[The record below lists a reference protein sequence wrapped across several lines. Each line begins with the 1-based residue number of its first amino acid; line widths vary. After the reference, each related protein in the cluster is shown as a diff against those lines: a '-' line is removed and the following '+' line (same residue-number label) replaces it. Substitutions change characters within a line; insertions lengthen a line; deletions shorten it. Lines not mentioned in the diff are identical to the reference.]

1 MTRPHALHGL
11 NALHAAQRGLS
22 LIDAL
27 VALAVAAATALAAAA
42 AQATLRQQAEATR
55 QRSEAVRLAQA
66 RLEAARPFARLEA
79 RADGPGWDGLA
90 SQAAQAVDAIATP
103 TAYRVEQQVSAE
115 VGSAAKAVAVAVR
128 WTGRDG
134 REHSLGGQTL
144 VAAAAPQL
152 SGSLAL
158 PRATLALGR
167 PAGRHVGVPL
177 GAQDLGNGRSA
188 WVPVAGHPQAWVFSH
203 LTGAVTGVCRVATA
217 APVLTAE
224 ALAGC
229 ADNTAAQW
237 IGGHVRFGGDAAAPT
252 DAALHLD
259 VHLDA
264 PGAQCVD
271 DAPATANPAQ
281 RVVRWACLVPAGA
294 GGWSGRVSVRLLPFQ
309 GDNAA
314 PARAVCRYAA
324 TAAQHTAITTP
335 LMHQNYLVAPDAA
348 PCPPGAE
355 AA

>member
-1 MTRPHALHGL
+1 MNHPRPTP
-11 NALHAAQRGLS
+11 AAQRGLS

-42 AQATLRQQAEATR
+42 AQTTLRQQAEATR
-55 QRSEAVRLAQA
+55 QRAEAVRLAQA
-66 RLEAARPFARLEA
+66 RLEAARHFPRLEA
-79 RADGPGWDGLA
+79 GADAPGWDGLA
-90 SQAAQAVDAIATP
+90 SHAAQAVDSLAAP
-103 TAYRVEQQVSAE
+103 TAYRLEQRVSAE
-115 VGSAAKAVAVAVR
+115 VGTRAKSLAVQVR

-158 PRATLALGR
+158 PRSALPLGR

-203 LTGAVTGVCRVATA
+203 LTGAITGVCSVATA

-229 ADNTAAQW
+229 ADTTTAQL
-237 IGGHVRFGGDAAAPT
+237 ISGHVRFGDDATAPTAAA
-252 DAALHLD
+252 LNLD
-259 VHLDA
+259 LQLDA

-271 DAPATANPAQ
+271 DAPTTASPTQ

-294 GGWSGRVSVRLLPFQ
+294 GGWSGRVAVQLLPFH

-314 PARAVCRYAA
+314 PARTLCRYTA
-324 TAAQHTAITTP
+324 TAAQHNAVTTP
-335 LMHQNYLVAPDAA
+335 LMHQNYLVAPDGTA
-348 PCPPGAE
+348 CPAGAE

>member
-1 MTRPHALHGL
+1 MNRPHAPVV
-11 NALHAAQRGLS
+11 AQRGLS
-22 LIDAL
+22 LIDAV

-42 AQATLRQQAEATR
+42 AQTTLRQQAEATR
-55 QRSEAVRLAQA
+55 QRAEAVRLAQA
-66 RLEAARPFARLEA
+66 RLEAARQFPRLEA
-79 RADGPGWDGLA
+79 RADAPGWDGLA
-90 SQAAQAVDAIATP
+90 SQAAQAIDGLTAP
-103 TAYRVEQQVSAE
+103 TAYRLEQQVSAD
-115 VGSAAKAVAVAVR
+115 VGNRVKALAVQVR

-134 REHSLGGQTL
+134 REQRLGGQTL

-188 WVPVAGHPQAWVFSH
+188 WVPVAGHPQAWVFSN
-203 LTGAVTGVCRVATA
+203 LTGAITGVCSVAPA

-229 ADNTAAQW
+229 ADTAPAQL
-237 IGGHVRFGGDAAAPT
+237 ISGHVRFGSDAAAPT
-252 DAALHLD
+252 DAALNLD
-259 VHLDA
+259 MSVDA
-264 PGAQCVD
+264 AGAACVD

-281 RVVRWACLVPAGA
+281 RVVRWACLVPASA
-294 GGWSGRVSVRLLPFQ
+294 SGWSGRVTLQLRPFH

-314 PARAVCRYAA
+314 PARTVCRYAA
-324 TAAQHTAITTP
+324 TAAQHTAVTTP

-348 PCPPGAE
+348 ACPAGAE